1 MSKLNI
7 TIEQNASYGLTLNLR
22 EDDGVTPKNIT
33 GWSLTGSLKTDYD
46 APLPLTFFT
55 MSVTSATSGAIN
67 AFLSAE
73 QTWNLSGSVYYYDI
87 IANNTNLTPL
97 ETYRLL
103 YGRVKIL
110 RGVTEP

>member
-7 TIEQNASYGLTLNLR
+7 TIEQNASFGLTLNLR
-22 EDDGVTPKNIT
+22 EDDGVTPTDIT
-33 GWSLTGSLKTDYD
+33 NWSFTGSIKTDYD
-46 APLPLTFFT
+46 SHDPIMFFT
-55 MSVTSATSGAIN
+55 SSVVSVSGSTVE

-73 QTWNLSGSVYYYDI
+73 QTWNLSGSVYFYDI
-87 IANNTNLTPL
+87 IANNPNVTPL